1 MRIHTVFSLVGC
13 SRVPA
18 IGSASCSELV
28 EMIVPIVHLIRQFGG
43 NLRNLT
49 TNFFHIEIKLNY
61 LVILIKLYC
70 MLSCGMWRSRRTFKP
85 VQYLSSFM
93 YSYTQVHDKKGTKFS
108 TAVGPVYTQ
117 LIRIHTR
124 SRPGWH
130 FLQSH
135 NMDSFWKWV

>member
-13 SRVPA
+13 SRVPV
-18 IGSASCSELV
+18 IGSASYSELV

-61 LVILIKLYC
+61 SEFWYVILK
-70 MLSCGMWRSRRTFKP
+70 RRRTFKP

-93 YSYTQVHDKKGTKFS
+93 YSYTQVHDKKGTS
-108 TAVGPVYTQ
+108 TAVGRVYTQ